1 MVGVGHGVLRAV
13 LRSLDFMHSEVGK
26 HWKVLSREVT
36 IFPLAAVWR
45 SDCRGKS
52 ESS

>member
-26 HWKVLSREVT
+26 HWKLLSREVT
-36 IFPLAAVWR
+36 IFPLAAVL
-45 SDCRGKS
+45 
-52 ESS
+52 ESRLQGQE